1 MVMNRM
7 KNTLFV
13 LFGAVALCVA
23 GSLLGRDI
31 YRSMWRPS
39 SVVILS
45 TNDIHAS
52 LGNFARLATAV
63 ERCRDTV
70 FTILVDAGDRWT
82 GNAYVDL
89 AEDRKPIIDLM
100 NSINYD
106 VATFGNHEFDCGAGL
121 LGRAVA
127 QAEFNVV
134 CANMTSH
141 TEALPTP
148 AKGTT
153 IASPEGV
160 RFDFVGVVTN
170 YNNGHP
176 DGDEASFEGLSFEDP
191 QQAAVRQA
199 RAMRGDVRVLLSHM
213 GDDKDMELA
222 ARTPIFNL
230 IIGGH
235 THRQLDTL
243 VGRTTIGQTGR
254 KLKNVGVTRIS
265 FKGCRVASIE
275 YENLPLA
282 DYEED
287 AEVKEHIAQIE
298 KNPILKR
305 KAGTLATT
313 LDHTGL
319 AHLQTMVVAEAT
331 GADVGLYHYGGVRLE
346 SLESGV
352 VTIKDL
358 FDNEPF
364 FTQVVTATMSAEQLR
379 RMIVAKYND
388 TKNPKEAHRID
399 IFATTPYDIIVD
411 GADCALDVR
420 FHALKEGVKYKVAM
434 PDYMAE
440 NYPAIECD
448 DMTRTPLKVYDLGLD
463 YFARHSPVSVSNTPL
478 QRVVKQK

>member
-1 MVMNRM
+1 MNRI

-13 LFGAVALCVA
+13 LFGVVALGVA
-23 GSLLGRDI
+23 SLLLGRDI
-31 YRSMWRPS
+31 YKSMWRPS

-45 TNDIHAS
+45 TNDMHAS

-63 ERCRDTV
+63 ECCRDTV

-89 AEDRKPIIDLM
+89 AEDRRPIIELM
-100 NSINYD
+100 NSVGYN
-106 VATFGNHEFDCGAGL
+106 VATFGNHEFDSGAGM
-121 LGRAVA
+121 LGRAMA
-127 QAEFNVV
+127 LADFDIV

-141 TEALPTP
+141 TDEMPTP
-148 AKGTT
+148 EGGTT
-153 IASPEGV
+153 IVSPEGV
-160 RFDFVGVVTN
+160 KFDFVGAVTN

-176 DGDEASFEGLSFEDP
+176 DGDEASFKGLSFEDP
-191 QQAAVRQA
+191 QLAAVRQA
-199 RAMRGDVRVLLSHM
+199 RDMRGNVKVLLSHM

-235 THRQLDTL
+235 THRLLDTL
-243 VGRTTIGQTGR
+243 VRRTTIGQTGR
-254 KLKNVGVTRIS
+254 KLKYVGATRIA

-275 YENLPLA
+275 YENIPLA
-282 DYEED
+282 NYEED
-287 AEVKEHIAQIE
+287 AEVKQQIAQIE
-298 KNPILKR
+298 QNPILKR

-319 AHLQTMVVAEAT
+319 AQLQATVVAEAT
-331 GADVGLYHYGGVRLE
+331 GADIGLYHYGGVRLE
-346 SLESGV
+346 RLESGV

-364 FTQVVTATMSAEQLR
+364 FTQVTTATMSTEQLR
-379 RMIVAKYND
+379 RMIITKYND
-388 TKNPKEAHRID
+388 TKNPKEAHRVD
-399 IFATTPYDIIVD
+399 IFASTPYDIVVD
-411 GADCALDVR
+411 DADQAVDVR
-420 FHALKEGVKYKVAM
+420 FHALKEGTKYKVAM
-434 PDYMAE
+434 ADYMAE
-440 NYPAIECD
+440 NYPAIECED
-448 DMTRTPLKVYDLGLD
+448 KVRTPLKVYDLDLD